1 MFNREPKVTFTFA
14 KWKLKSKKTLKWN
27 GSESQKWKM
36 CENETKAKTKY
47 ETLFSPKPLI
57 KSDIRHDSKYLI
69 QLNIKRD
76 IY

>member
-1 MFNREPKVTFTFA
+1 
-14 KWKLKSKKTLKWN
+14 
-27 GSESQKWKM
+27 M